1 MDSRD
6 IELALRKQKL
16 QMRAEAQRAD
26 ITRRLAGIDG
36 ALDRVDSL
44 RDNLAWA
51 KDKVP
56 LLSVALLVVLAAKPR
71 LALRLAK
78 RAWVGWLLVRQ
89 ARGGRLSAL
98 LPTAIPLLRGL
109 LALIKRR
116 LTSPMALRTLQ
127 LTHRFLGLSMLVLLV
142 LHAGFVHQGYLT
154 VTFLITMLVVVAGAV
169 LNLLPGHRLPTWGQW
184 TTALHI
190 AAGCLLG
197 ALAVMHLY
205 FVYTYT
211 T

>member
-89 ARGGRLSAL
+89 ARGGRMSAL
-98 LPTAIPLLRGL
+98 LPTAIPLLRGV
-109 LALIKRR
+109 LALIKRQLGPSAESGSAAPR
-116 LTSPMALRTLQ
+116 RRRTS
-127 LTHRFLGLSMLVLLV
+127 
-142 LHAGFVHQGYLT
+142 
-154 VTFLITMLVVVAGAV
+154 
-169 LNLLPGHRLPTWGQW
+169 
-184 TTALHI
+184 
-190 AAGCLLG
+190 
-197 ALAVMHLY
+197 
-205 FVYTYT
+205 
-211 T
+211 

>member
-16 QMRAEAQRAD
+16 QMRADAQRAD

-71 LALRLAK
+71 LTLRLAK

-116 LTSPMALRTLQ
+116 LEPSAEPGSTPPRRRRT
-127 LTHRFLGLSMLVLLV
+127 G
-142 LHAGFVHQGYLT
+142 
-154 VTFLITMLVVVAGAV
+154 
-169 LNLLPGHRLPTWGQW
+169 
-184 TTALHI
+184 
-190 AAGCLLG
+190 
-197 ALAVMHLY
+197 
-205 FVYTYT
+205 
-211 T
+211 